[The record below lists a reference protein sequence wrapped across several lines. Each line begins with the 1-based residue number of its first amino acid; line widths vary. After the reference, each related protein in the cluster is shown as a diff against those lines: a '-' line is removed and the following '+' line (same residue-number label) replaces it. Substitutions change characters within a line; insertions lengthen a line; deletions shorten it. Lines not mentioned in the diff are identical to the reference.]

1 MSGVVVLIVRIL
13 LTAALYC
20 FLAFVLISIWTD
32 IRKKIRERD
41 LVSKVLVTF
50 IPSRSGK
57 PAIQINDDRIIIGRG
72 STCQVRS
79 SHRSVSASHANVSFH
94 DNQWWVEDLH
104 SRNGTFVN
112 DLKVSAPTV
121 LASHDH
127 LRCGSVEWEIQLN

>member
-20 FLAFVLISIWTD
+20 FLIFVLISIWSD
-32 IRKKIRERD
+32 IRKKISERD
-41 LVSKVLVTF
+41 RGSKVLVTF
-50 IPSRSGK
+50 IPGRSGK

-79 SHRSVSASHANVSFH
+79 SDRSVSNSHATVSFH

-104 SRNGTFVN
+104 SRNGTFIN
-112 DLKVSAPTV
+112 NLKISTPTV

-127 LRCGSVEWEIQLN
+127 LRCGSVEWEIQIN